1 MLTHVL
7 QAKDSLT
14 STTLRSV
21 LSEVYAADKVA
32 KDKVS
37 SSTIAS
43 ILRKAVSKRNDA
55 VSKFVQASRQD
66 LADGLLQEAAIIEKF
81 LPPLLSATDI
91 DEALCQA
98 IAALPEAAQKSHGQ
112 IFKIFY
118 QEIDR
123 SAVDTNL
130 VKQRLNTLLSQK

>member
-1 MLTHVL
+1 MPVYLRLDMLTLL
-7 QAKDSLT
+7 Q
-14 STTLRSV
+14 
-21 LSEVYAADKVA
+21 
-32 KDKVS
+32 
-37 SSTIAS
+37 
-43 ILRKAVSKRNDA
+43 NDA